1 MIKVDGLPVTML
13 YFVCL
18 PSLRFHE
25 PQPLAIRKTAS
36 FHEAGALSST
46 VS

>member
-1 MIKVDGLPVTML
+1 MILLDCGPLAVL
-13 YFVCL
+13 YSPHL